1 MFFPKHKIEKD
12 SKHFRRVCSKR
23 LRTDL
28 ELKGLEGVTH
38 EKCFIVL
45 LPPSSSHSGHAVD
58 FKRGLS
64 QYIGKRLC
72 LKIKENVQYGVT
84 NLVDVKR

>member
-12 SKHFRRVCSKR
+12 SKHFRRVCSKK

-58 FKRGLS
+58 FKGGYANILTK
-64 QYIGKRLC
+64 GF
-72 LKIKENVQYGVT
+72 V
-84 NLVDVKR
+84 